1 MPFKP
6 IKHVVN
12 PMGENAIAA
21 VDQYLGRLVQV
32 IKDCPV
38 EPDDT
43 GRGYIYV
50 DNILKMIDA
59 CFEQYRHS
67 LGSFYMDIRTGERV
81 EGYTEKEFKEQKA
94 IGY

>member
-1 MPFKP
+1 MPYKP

-12 PMGENAIAA
+12 PMGDNAIAA

-50 DNILKMIDA
+50 DSILKMIDL
-59 CFEQYRHS
+59 CFEKYRYS
-67 LGSFYMDIRTGERV
+67 LGSFYMDSRTGERV
-81 EGYTEKEFKEQKA
+81 TEKEFKEQKS
-94 IGY
+94 IGR

>member
-50 DNILKMIDA
+50 DNILKMIDL
-59 CFEQYRHS
+59 CFEKYRYS
-67 LGSFYMDIRTGERV
+67 LGSFYMDNRTGERV
-81 EGYTEKEFKEQKA
+81 TEKEFKEQKS
-94 IGY
+94 IGR

>member
-1 MPFKP
+1 MPYKP
-6 IKHVVN
+6 LKHVVN
-12 PMGENAIAA
+12 PMGDNAIAA

-50 DNILKMIDA
+50 DNILKMIDL
-59 CFEQYRHS
+59 CFEKYRHS
-67 LGSFYMDIRTGERV
+67 LGSFYMDNRTGERV
-81 EGYTEKEFKEQKA
+81 TEKEFKEQKS
-94 IGY
+94 IGR